1 MKEKVLM
8 SITASLGL
16 FVILVTLTS
25 FFTVVLAQSSQQP
38 TTGSSSTSNGSS
50 PAPSNLN
57 SAKLLN
63 RLEKIPSLSNI
74 VGVSM
79 VDGIKVSGINV
90 GDTDLSVTLRRQT
103 TTAANTNANN
113 TGGNMSSSSSLPVT
127 VIATKLPITNL
138 SAVLSTVAA
147 STDLAMATQNSGNP
161 MDAATGQI
169 GSNAAI
175 QSNAFQILSLLK
187 NIQIGTASIVNANWT
202 LPQTVSMGFLGLGNR
217 IAASAPSDFVLV
229 VVVPFQG
236 ISNMPTLPL
245 R

>member
-1 MKEKVLM
+1 MP
-8 SITASLGL
+8 ITVSLAL
-16 FVILVTLTS
+16 FALLITLTA
-25 FFTVVLAQSSQQP
+25 FPTVVLAQSQQP
-38 TTGSSSTSNGSS
+38 TIGSSSAAANS
-50 PAPSNLN
+50 N

-79 VDGIKVSGINV
+79 INGIKVSGINV
-90 GDTDLSVTLRRQT
+90 GDTDLSVTLRRQI
-103 TTAANTNANN
+103 TTAANNN
-113 TGGNMSSSSSLPVT
+113 TAGSMSSSLPVT

-147 STDLAMATQNSGNP
+147 STDLAMATQNSANP

>member
-1 MKEKVLM
+1 MP
-8 SITASLGL
+8 ITASLALFGL
-16 FVILVTLTS
+16 LITLTALP
-25 FFTVVLAQSSQQP
+25 TPALAQSQQP
-38 TTGSSSTSNGSS
+38 TMGSSSSA
-50 PAPSNLN
+50 APNLN

-74 VGVSM
+74 VGISM
-79 VDGIKVSGINV
+79 VDGIKVSGISV
-90 GDTDLSVTLRRQT
+90 GDTDLSVTLRRQIT
-103 TTAANTNANN
+103 TTTGANN
-113 TGGNMSSSSSLPVT
+113 NTAGNMSSSLPVT

-147 STDLAMATQNSGNP
+147 STDLAMATTQNSANP

-187 NIQIGTASIVNANWT
+187 NLQIGTASIANGNWT

>member
-1 MKEKVLM
+1 MPISGSLAIFVLL
-8 SITASLGL
+8 I
-16 FVILVTLTS
+16 TLTS
-25 FFTVVLAQSSQQP
+25 FPTLALAQSQQP
-38 TTGSSSTSNGSS
+38 TMGSSSSKGSS
-50 PAPSNLN
+50 TVPSNLN

-63 RLEKIPSLSNI
+63 RLEKVPSLSNI

-79 VDGIKVSGINV
+79 IDGIKVSGINV

-103 TTAANTNANN
+103 TTAANNN
-113 TGGNMSSSSSLPVT
+113 TTGNMSSSLPVT

-147 STDLAMATQNSGNP
+147 STDLAMATQNSANP

-236 ISNMPTLPL
+236 ISNIPTLPL

>member
-1 MKEKVLM
+1 MPI
-8 SITASLGL
+8 SFSLAL
-16 FVILVTLTS
+16 FVLLIALTS
-25 FFTVVLAQSSQQP
+25 FSTLVFAQSSQQP
-38 TTGSSSTSNGSS
+38 TTGSSSIKGSS
-50 PAPSNLN
+50 AASSNLN
-57 SAKLLN
+57 SMKLLN

-79 VDGIKVSGINV
+79 VNGIKVSGINV
-90 GDTDLSVTLRRQT
+90 GDTDLSVTLRRQIT
-103 TTAANTNANN
+103 TVNN
-113 TGGNMSSSSSLPVT
+113 TAGNMSSSLPVT

-147 STDLAMATQNSGNP
+147 STDLAMATQNSANP

-187 NIQIGTASIVNANWT
+187 NIQIGAGSIVNANWT
-202 LPQTVSMGFLGLGNR
+202 LPQTISMGFLGLGNR

-236 ISNMPTLPL
+236 ESSIPTLRL
-245 R
+245 G

>member
-1 MKEKVLM
+1 MNRKVLIPI
-8 SITASLGL
+8 SGSLVL
-16 FVILVTLTS
+16 FVLLITVTS
-25 FFTVVLAQSSQQP
+25 FPTVALAQSQQP
-38 TTGSSSTSNGSS
+38 TMGSSSKDSS
-50 PAPSNLN
+50 AAPNLN

-79 VDGIKVSGINV
+79 VNGIKVSGINV
-90 GDTDLSVTLRRQT
+90 GDTDLSVTLRRQIAT
-103 TTAANTNANN
+103 TANTN
-113 TGGNMSSSSSLPVT
+113 TTGNMSSSLPVT

-147 STDLAMATQNSGNP
+147 STDLAMATQNSANP

-187 NIQIGTASIVNANWT
+187 NIQIGTASIVNSNWT

>member
-1 MKEKVLM
+1 M
-8 SITASLGL
+8 SSSVSLAL
-16 FVILVTLTS
+16 FLLLVTLTPIS
-25 FFTVVLAQSSQQP
+25 SNMALAQSQQP
-38 TTGSSSTSNGSS
+38 TIGSSSKDSS
-50 PAPSNLN
+50 AAPSNLN

-79 VDGIKVSGINV
+79 VNGIKVSGINV
-90 GDTDLSVTLRRQT
+90 GDTDLSVTLRRQID
-103 TTAANTNANN
+103 TTANNN
-113 TGGNMSSSSSLPVT
+113 TTGNMSSSLPVT

-147 STDLAMATQNSGNP
+147 STDLAVATQNSANP

-187 NIQIGTASIVNANWT
+187 NIQIGTASIVNSNWT

>member
-1 MKEKVLM
+1 MP
-8 SITASLGL
+8 ITASLALFGL
-16 FVILVTLTS
+16 LITLTALP
-25 FFTVVLAQSSQQP
+25 TPALAQSQQP
-38 TTGSSSTSNGSS
+38 TMDSSSSA
-50 PAPSNLN
+50 APNLN

-74 VGVSM
+74 VGISM
-79 VDGIKVSGINV
+79 VDGIKVSGISV

-103 TTAANTNANN
+103 STTTGANN
-113 TGGNMSSSSSLPVT
+113 NTAGNMSSSSLPVT

-147 STDLAMATQNSGNP
+147 STDLAMATTQNSANP

-175 QSNAFQILSLLK
+175 QSNAFQILSLVK
-187 NIQIGTASIVNANWT
+187 NIPIGTASIVNGNWT

>member
-1 MKEKVLM
+1 
-8 SITASLGL
+8 
-16 FVILVTLTS
+16 
-25 FFTVVLAQSSQQP
+25 
-38 TTGSSSTSNGSS
+38 
-50 PAPSNLN
+50 LN

-74 VGVSM
+74 LGVSM

-103 TTAANTNANN
+103 TTAANINN
-113 TGGNMSSSSSLPVT
+113 TAGNMSSSSSLPVT
-127 VIATKLPITNL
+127 VIATKLPVTNL

-236 ISNMPTLPL
+236 ISNVPTLPL

>member
-1 MKEKVLM
+1 MP
-8 SITASLGL
+8 ITASLALFGL
-16 FVILVTLTS
+16 LITLTALP
-25 FFTVVLAQSSQQP
+25 TLALAQSQQP
-38 TTGSSSTSNGSS
+38 TMGSSSNA
-50 PAPSNLN
+50 APNLN
-57 SAKLLN
+57 SSKLLN

-74 VGVSM
+74 VGISM
-79 VDGIKVSGINV
+79 VDGIKVSGISV

-103 TTAANTNANN
+103 STTTVSNNN
-113 TGGNMSSSSSLPVT
+113 TAGNMSSSSLPVT

-147 STDLAMATQNSGNP
+147 STDLAMTTTQNSPNP

-187 NIQIGTASIVNANWT
+187 NIQIGTASIVNGNWT

>member
-1 MKEKVLM
+1 MP
-8 SITASLGL
+8 ITASLALFGL
-16 FVILVTLTS
+16 LITLTALP
-25 FFTVVLAQSSQQP
+25 TPALAQSQQP
-38 TTGSSSTSNGSS
+38 TMGSSSSA
-50 PAPSNLN
+50 APNLN

-74 VGVSM
+74 VGISM
-79 VDGIKVSGINV
+79 VDGIKVSGISV

-103 TTAANTNANN
+103 STTTGANN
-113 TGGNMSSSSSLPVT
+113 NTAGNMSSSSLPVT

-147 STDLAMATQNSGNP
+147 STDLAMATTQNSANP

-187 NIQIGTASIVNANWT
+187 NIQIGTASIVNGNWT

>member
-1 MKEKVLM
+1 MNRKVLM
-8 SITASLGL
+8 PITASLGL
-16 FVILVTLTS
+16 FGLLITLTALP
-25 FFTVVLAQSSQQP
+25 TVALAQSQQP
-38 TTGSSSTSNGSS
+38 TMGSSSSA
-50 PAPSNLN
+50 APNLN

-74 VGVSM
+74 VGISM
-79 VDGIKVSGINV
+79 VDGIKVSGISV
-90 GDTDLSVTLRRQT
+90 GDTDLSVTLRRQIT
-103 TTAANTNANN
+103 TTISNNN
-113 TGGNMSSSSSLPVT
+113 TAGNMSSSLPVT
-127 VIATKLPITNL
+127 IIATKLPITNL

-147 STDLAMATQNSGNP
+147 STDLAMATTTTTQNSANS

-169 GSNAAI
+169 GSNATI
-175 QSNAFQILSLLK
+175 QGNAFQILSLLK
-187 NIQIGTASIVNANWT
+187 NLQIGTASIVNANWT

>member
-1 MKEKVLM
+1 M
-8 SITASLGL
+8 SITICLAL
-16 FVILVTLTS
+16 FVLLVTLTS
-25 FFTVVLAQSSQQP
+25 FPTVVLAQSQQP
-38 TTGSSSTSNGSS
+38 TTDSSSKDKST
-50 PAPSNLN
+50 AQNLN
-57 SAKLLN
+57 SVKLLN

-79 VDGIKVSGINV
+79 INGIKVSGINV
-90 GDTDLSVTLRRQT
+90 GDTDLSVTLRRQIT
-103 TTAANTNANN
+103 TSNNN
-113 TGGNMSSSSSLPVT
+113 TTGNISSALPVT

-147 STDLAMATQNSGNP
+147 STDLAMATQNSANP

>member
-1 MKEKVLM
+1 MNRKVLM
-8 SITASLGL
+8 SITASLVL
-16 FVILVTLTS
+16 FVLLVTLTS
-25 FFTVVLAQSSQQP
+25 FPTVVVAQSQQP
-38 TTGSSSTSNGSS
+38 TTGSSSSKGSS
-50 PAPSNLN
+50 AAQNLN

-79 VDGIKVSGINV
+79 INGIKVSGISV
-90 GDTDLSVTLRRQT
+90 GDTDLSVTLRRQI
-103 TTAANTNANN
+103 TTAANNNN
-113 TGGNMSSSSSLPVT
+113 TTGNMSSSLPVT
-127 VIATKLPITNL
+127 VIATKLPVTNL

>member
-1 MKEKVLM
+1 MNRKVLIPI
-8 SITASLGL
+8 SGSLVL
-16 FVILVTLTS
+16 FVLLITVTS
-25 FFTVVLAQSSQQP
+25 FPTVALAQSQQP
-38 TTGSSSTSNGSS
+38 TMGSSSKDSS
-50 PAPSNLN
+50 AAPNLN

-79 VDGIKVSGINV
+79 VNGIKVSGINV
-90 GDTDLSVTLRRQT
+90 GDTDLSVTLRRQIA
-103 TTAANTNANN
+103 TTANNNNN
-113 TGGNMSSSSSLPVT
+113 TTGNMSSSLPVT

-147 STDLAMATQNSGNP
+147 STDLAMATQNSANP

-187 NIQIGTASIVNANWT
+187 NIQIGTASIVNSNWT

>member
-1 MKEKVLM
+1 M
-8 SITASLGL
+8 
-16 FVILVTLTS
+16 
-25 FFTVVLAQSSQQP
+25 
-38 TTGSSSTSNGSS
+38 
-50 PAPSNLN
+50 
-57 SAKLLN
+57 
-63 RLEKIPSLSNI
+63 
-74 VGVSM
+74 
-79 VDGIKVSGINV
+79 
-90 GDTDLSVTLRRQT
+90 
-103 TTAANTNANN
+103 
-113 TGGNMSSSSSLPVT
+113 SSSSLPVT

-147 STDLAMATQNSGNP
+147 STDLAMATTQNSANP
-161 MDAATGQI
+161 MNAATGQI

-236 ISNMPTLPL
+236 ISNIPTLPL

>member
-1 MKEKVLM
+1 MKRKVLM
-8 SITASLGL
+8 SITVCLAL
-16 FVILVTLTS
+16 FVLLVTLTS
-25 FFTVVLAQSSQQP
+25 YPTVVLAQSQQP
-38 TTGSSSTSNGSS
+38 TMGSSKGSSSA
-50 PAPSNLN
+50 APNLN

-79 VDGIKVSGINV
+79 VNGIKVSGINV
-90 GDTDLSVTLRRQT
+90 GDTDLSVTLRRQI
-103 TTAANTNANN
+103 TTAANNN
-113 TGGNMSSSSSLPVT
+113 TTGNMSSSLPVT

-147 STDLAMATQNSGNP
+147 STDLAMATQNSANP

-175 QSNAFQILSLLK
+175 QSNALQILSLLK
-187 NIQIGTASIVNANWT
+187 NIQIGAGSIVNANWT
-202 LPQTVSMGFLGLGNR
+202 LPQTISMGFLGLGNR

>member
-1 MKEKVLM
+1 MKRKGLM
-8 SITASLGL
+8 SITASLAL
-16 FVILVTLTS
+16 FVLLVTLTS
-25 FFTVVLAQSSQQP
+25 FPTVVLAQSSQQP
-38 TTGSSSTSNGSS
+38 TIGNNSSKGSSAAS
-50 PAPSNLN
+50 SNLN

-79 VDGIKVSGINV
+79 IPGIKVSGINV
-90 GDTDLSVTLRRQT
+90 GDTDLSVTLRRQI
-103 TTAANTNANN
+103 TTAANTNN
-113 TGGNMSSSSSLPVT
+113 TAGNMSSSSLPVT

-147 STDLAMATQNSGNP
+147 STDLAMATQNSANP

-236 ISNMPTLPL
+236 ISNVPTLPL
-245 R
+245 H

>member
-1 MKEKVLM
+1 MP
-8 SITASLGL
+8 ITASLALFGL
-16 FVILVTLTS
+16 LITLTALP
-25 FFTVVLAQSSQQP
+25 TVALAQSQQP
-38 TTGSSSTSNGSS
+38 TMGSSSSKGSS
-50 PAPSNLN
+50 SSAAPNLN

-74 VGVSM
+74 VGISM

-90 GDTDLSVTLRRQT
+90 GDTDLSVTLRRQIT
-103 TTAANTNANN
+103 TTTISNNN
-113 TGGNMSSSSSLPVT
+113 TAGNMSSSSLPVT

-147 STDLAMATQNSGNP
+147 STDLAMATTTQNSANP

-187 NIQIGTASIVNANWT
+187 NLQIGTASIVNGNWT
-202 LPQTVSMGFLGLGNR
+202 LSQTVSMGFLGLGNR

>member
-1 MKEKVLM
+1 MNRKVLM
-8 SITASLGL
+8 PISGSLAI
-16 FVILVTLTS
+16 FVLLITLTS
-25 FFTVVLAQSSQQP
+25 FPTLALAQSQQP
-38 TTGSSSTSNGSS
+38 TMGSSSSKGSS
-50 PAPSNLN
+50 TVPNLN

-63 RLEKIPSLSNI
+63 RLEKVPSLSNI

-79 VDGIKVSGINV
+79 IDGIKVSGINV

-103 TTAANTNANN
+103 TTAANNN
-113 TGGNMSSSSSLPVT
+113 TTGNMSSSLPVT

-147 STDLAMATQNSGNP
+147 STDLAMATQNSANP

-236 ISNMPTLPL
+236 ISNIPTLPL

>member
-1 MKEKVLM
+1 MP
-8 SITASLGL
+8 ITAFLAL
-16 FVILVTLTS
+16 FVLLITLTA
-25 FFTVVLAQSSQQP
+25 FPTVVLAQSSQQP
-38 TTGSSSTSNGSS
+38 TMGSSSSKGSS
-50 PAPSNLN
+50 TVPNLN

-74 VGVSM
+74 VGISM
-79 VDGIKVSGINV
+79 VDGIKVSGISV

-103 TTAANTNANN
+103 STTTGANN
-113 TGGNMSSSSSLPVT
+113 NTAGNMSSSSLPVT

-147 STDLAMATQNSGNP
+147 STDLAMATTQNSANP

-187 NIQIGTASIVNANWT
+187 NIQIGTASIVNGNWT

>member
-1 MKEKVLM
+1 
-8 SITASLGL
+8 
-16 FVILVTLTS
+16 
-25 FFTVVLAQSSQQP
+25 
-38 TTGSSSTSNGSS
+38 
-50 PAPSNLN
+50 
-57 SAKLLN
+57 
-63 RLEKIPSLSNI
+63 
-74 VGVSM
+74 M
-79 VDGIKVSGINV
+79 VDGIKVSGIK
-90 GDTDLSVTLRRQT
+90 DTDLSVTLRRQITT
-103 TTAANTNANN
+103 TTAANNST
-113 TGGNMSSSSSLPVT
+113 TGNMSSPLPVT

-138 SAVLSTVAA
+138 SAVSSTVAA
-147 STDLAMATQNSGNP
+147 STDLAMTTTQNSANP
-161 MDAATGQI
+161 MDATTGQI

-187 NIQIGTASIVNANWT
+187 NLQIGTASIVNANWT

>member
-1 MKEKVLM
+1 MNRKVLIPI
-8 SITASLGL
+8 SGSLVL
-16 FVILVTLTS
+16 FVLLITVTS
-25 FFTVVLAQSSQQP
+25 FPTVALAQSQQP
-38 TTGSSSTSNGSS
+38 TMGSSSKDSS
-50 PAPSNLN
+50 AAPNLN

-79 VDGIKVSGINV
+79 VNGIKVSGINV
-90 GDTDLSVTLRRQT
+90 GDTDLSVTLRRQIA
-103 TTAANTNANN
+103 TTANNN
-113 TGGNMSSSSSLPVT
+113 TTGNMSSSLPVT

-147 STDLAMATQNSGNP
+147 STDLAMATQNSANP

-187 NIQIGTASIVNANWT
+187 NIQIGTASIVNSNWT